1 LPKVQL
7 SGISTEKVGYRG
19 SICLYFVTWGPKRCI
34 YWGVPNIPKKLMMGQ
49 SMWLLQIN
57 QGKEKEK
64 VVNAPMN

>member
-1 LPKVQL
+1 
-7 SGISTEKVGYRG
+7 
-19 SICLYFVTWGPKRCI
+19 VTWGPKRCI